1 MEDDKV
7 NLNENQPT
15 HDKKD
20 EINQG
25 STPIF
30 QAVPVEV
37 PTPIPDAP
45 NLQAEEVSP
54 ELTSPQELETPP
66 PTPPS
71 PPSGSASFFDQSKL
85 KYLLIGAGAL
95 VFIFILVLVIRLA
108 FSGQKKEQITLSY
121 WGLWDDQEIMQP
133 LIDQY
138 KKTHDNIT
146 VKYEKMSPQS
156 YKDKLVTR
164 SRNNQGPDI
173 FRFHNTW
180 IPEIKDVVS
189 PLPESVMSAGEFERT
204 FYKIAQ
210 KDLKVDNRYYGIP
223 LSVDGLVLIYNED
236 LLKKAG
242 ISSPPTSWEDVLG
255 YAAKLTT
262 KTKDN
267 QIISS
272 GIALGTANNI
282 EHFSDIFAL
291 FLVQNGGSITKLESR
306 EAGDALAA
314 YRNRAETPNNL
325 WDETMP
331 NSVNAF
337 IQGKVAMILAPSW
350 EILTIQQANPDIVV
364 KSVPV
369 PSLPDSKPISIA
381 SYWVE
386 GVSKFSAHQKESWE
400 FLRYL
405 SEKEQETKLYEQQAK
420 TRKFGAPY
428 SRVDLASTLN
438 QNDYIGAVIKEAE
451 SDAFVS
457 VPMITRTYDNG
468 LNDETVKYIENAIN
482 SAAQGVGYGEAM
494 RTAKLG
500 VDQILSRYSIGQ

>member
-7 NLNENQPT
+7 NLNENQPSAP
-15 HDKKD
+15 
-20 EINQG
+20 

-30 QAVPVEV
+30 QAVPVEA

-45 NLQAEEVSP
+45 NLQPEEVAP
-54 ELTSPQELETPP
+54 ELTTPQDLETPP
-66 PTPPS
+66 PTPPP
-71 PPSGSASFFDQSKL
+71 PPSSSTPFFDQSKM

-95 VFIFILVLVIRLA
+95 VFIFILILIIRLVS
-108 FSGQKKEQITLSY
+108 SGQKKEQISLTY

-138 KKTHDNIT
+138 KKSHDNIT

-164 SRNNQGPDI
+164 SKNNQGPDI
-173 FRFHNTW
+173 FRYHNTW
-180 IPEIKDVVS
+180 IPEIRDVVS
-189 PLPESVMSAGEFERT
+189 PLPENVMSNGEFERT

-242 ISSPPTSWEDVLG
+242 ISSPPSSWEDVLN

-291 FLVQNGGSITKLESR
+291 FLIQNGGAITKLESR
-306 EAGDALAA
+306 ESADALAA

-331 NSVNAF
+331 NSINAF

-369 PSLPDSKPISIA
+369 PSLPDSKPISI
-381 SYWVE
+381 SNYWVE

-438 QNDYIGAVIKEAE
+438 QNEYIGSVIKQAE

-457 VPMITRTYDNG
+457 VPMIVRTYDNG
-468 LNDETVKYIENAIN
+468 LNDDIVKYIENAIN

-494 RTAKLG
+494 RTAKQG
-500 VDQILSRYSIGQ
+500 VDQVLSRYQIAQ